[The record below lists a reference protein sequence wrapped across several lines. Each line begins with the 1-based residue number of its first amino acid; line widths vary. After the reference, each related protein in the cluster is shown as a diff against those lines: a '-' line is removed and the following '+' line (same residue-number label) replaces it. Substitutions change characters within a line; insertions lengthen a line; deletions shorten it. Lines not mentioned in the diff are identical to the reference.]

1 MLTSPFVFV
10 VLVTRLSEHSVI
22 TETAGCYAHMYLAA
36 RKVAD
41 LRESEPHARPVIVKH
56 LLQGTFGNLEE
67 TQHASHN

>member
-22 TETAGCYAHMYLAA
+22 TETAGCYAHMYLAV
-36 RKVAD
+36 RRVAD
-41 LRESEPHARPVIVKH
+41 LKETEPHALVSITKH
-56 LLQGTFGNLEE
+56 LLQGAFGSLEE